1 MMSNPP
7 LLPFPLK
14 IKPLPLPSNT
24 PPINVPSNKSSFRQ
38 SNTVM
43 LCANSKKTG
52 NKITDKKEFIANF
65 FPTKK

>member
-14 IKPLPLPSNT
+14 IKPLPLPSKI
-24 PPINVPSNKSSFRQ
+24 PPINVPSSKSSFKQ
-38 SNTVM
+38 SSTVIF
-43 LCANSKKTG
+43 CAISKKTG